1 MLTDALS
8 LYMIIMH
15 SQVCDIS
22 HTLVLSTDHQWTPR
36 SERSPVG
43 RKRSKEE
50 RAVNKGKQCKP
61 TNHCSGKKRKKG
73 KKKGLLLEEALA
85 DTLCHLCMSK
95 QPT

>member
-1 MLTDALS
+1 MEDTVIKEEIKNPWEKMPIMLTDALS

-22 HTLVLSTDHQWTPR
+22 HTLVSSTDHQWTPR

-50 RAVNKGKQCKP
+50 SSEQR
-61 TNHCSGKKRKKG
+61 
-73 KKKGLLLEEALA
+73 
-85 DTLCHLCMSK
+85 
-95 QPT
+95 